1 EAKITLDWLKDR
13 CSRKEPLLYP
23 WAKMSQNPIV
33 GEAKFRERA
42 SHRDTVFQSPRSL
55 TLLPRRRIFHQ
66 PVTKD
71 DEKMDVPQYAPEA
84 CEQKVKYQKANDANR
99 NENDAEQND
108 QFHGCQRQ
116 HHYAALEK

>member
-1 EAKITLDWLKDR
+1 GKNNSRLAK
-13 CSRKEPLLYP
+13 
-23 WAKMSQNPIV
+23 
-33 GEAKFRERA
+33 
-42 SHRDTVFQSPRSL
+42 RSL
-55 TLLPRRRIFHQ
+55 LPKRATFVSVGQNVAKPNRWGSQIARTGLPSRHSV
-66 PVTKD
+66 PEP
-71 DEKMDVPQYAPEA
+71 EKLDPTSTPQYAPDA